1 MFRLSVDIEK
11 LIRIIP
17 PTMKNVTTQLGL
29 QTAARGRWH
38 SSAGYSDDGGV
49 RLCAIPVHMAFD
61 RIDVLA
67 TNSGEPMT

>member
-1 MFRLSVDIEK
+1 MFLLSVDSGK

-17 PTMKNVTTQLGL
+17 PTMNTVSKQLGL
-29 QTAARGRWH
+29 QTAVRGHWH
-38 SSAGYSDDGGV
+38 SLAGYSDDGGV

-67 TNSGEPMT
+67 TNGGEPMT